1 MIGQPTLKA
10 DIVKQVAGAPT
21 KSKEQGTKRVALLV
35 KCLLL
40 RHEGLSLSP

>member
-10 DIVKQVAGAPT
+10 DIVKQVAGTPT
-21 KSKEQGTKRVALLV
+21 KNKEQGTERVALLV

-40 RHEGLSLSP
+40 RHEDLGLIP